1 MFTYW
6 AILEGFN
13 GYYISIVKNMRFF
26 CLQMYNISFYLFKT
40 PYKYLG
46 KQTCILLYTFLHII
60 YIVVIL
66 YVLFLTF
73 YKYTLCIHVA
83 VSTQTTS
90 YIYLGGM
97 VFNNFPSP
105 DFKISILICCF

>member
-1 MFTYW
+1 
-6 AILEGFN
+6 
-13 GYYISIVKNMRFF
+13 MRFF

-73 YKYTLCIHVA
+73 YKYTVRYP
-83 VSTQTTS
+83 VDPQTQQ
-90 YIYLGGM
+90 
-97 VFNNFPSP
+97 N
-105 DFKISILICCF
+105 KKE